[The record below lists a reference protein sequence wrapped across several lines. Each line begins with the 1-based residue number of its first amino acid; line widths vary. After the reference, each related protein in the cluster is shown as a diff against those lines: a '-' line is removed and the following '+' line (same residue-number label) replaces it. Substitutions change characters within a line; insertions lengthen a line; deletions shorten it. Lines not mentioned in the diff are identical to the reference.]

1 MKLNPIHWLFGSDS
15 KKRPP
20 VLLAVTP
27 PRTGERTLLGV
38 ENLLQSIAVPE
49 PFSLELTG
57 DIDGVTLMTRCSDD
71 EVVRQQLSAH
81 YPQARIHEI
90 PEDEDPLRLGEG
102 EEAWGMTLSSGGPDY
117 LPLRTFRDDDLL
129 DPGSDP
135 LIALLGALSSL
146 KDGERIVAR
155 LLLRSLGPDW
165 SQAHLAKALKRPDV
179 ERRDPSYTYT
189 TKPLQTDGVTMAIL
203 GVGALAALR
212 GYFWIQ
218 DGETWKAV
226 LLGAGVILGTVVA
239 GWAWWRWKRARS
251 RVHDP
256 LLIKEKVSRTYTTKP
271 LQTDGVT
278 MAILGVAS
286 PSTASFRSPPS
297 CARGI
302 RASVPGSCW
311 ARSPPPTATTTTPP
325 EPASR

>member
-1 MKLNPIHWLFGSDS
+1 MKLNPIQWLFGSDS

-49 PFSLELTG
+49 PFSLEIVG
-57 DIDGVTLMTRCSDD
+57 DEGGVILMARCRDQ
-71 EVVRQQLSAH
+71 EVVRGQIAAH

-90 PEDEDPLRLGEG
+90 PEEEDPLRLGEG
-102 EEAWGMTLSSGGPDY
+102 EEAWSMTLRSGGPEY
-117 LPLRTFRDDDLL
+117 VPLRVFRDDDLL

-179 ERRDPSYTYT
+179 ERS
-189 TKPLQTDGVTMAIL
+189 VTPP
-203 GVGALAALR
+203 
-212 GYFWIQ
+212 
-218 DGETWKAV
+218 TP
-226 LLGAGVILGTVVA
+226 T
-239 GWAWWRWKRARS
+239 
-251 RVHDP
+251 P
-256 LLIKEKVSRTYTTKP
+256 P
-271 LQTDGVT
+271 
-278 MAILGVAS
+278 S
-286 PSTASFRSPPS
+286 PSR
-297 CARGI
+297 
-302 RASVPGSCW
+302 
-311 ARSPPPTATTTTPP
+311 PTG
-325 EPASR
+325 